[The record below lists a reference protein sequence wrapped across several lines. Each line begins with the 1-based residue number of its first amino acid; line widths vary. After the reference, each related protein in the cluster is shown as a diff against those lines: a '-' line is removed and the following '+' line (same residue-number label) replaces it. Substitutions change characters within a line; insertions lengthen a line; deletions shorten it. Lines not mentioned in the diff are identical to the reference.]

1 MSIICRR
8 AYDTTIP
15 WNMPPVLLPFDAPC
29 DFPNLK
35 IPSEDHVCKRIEAII
50 EGEEG
55 VFFGIVR
62 KSTGLPDGY
71 GLFYAGG
78 WVHCGRVKVRKP
90 ANEQANNLTSISDL
104 FKSSVKE
111 LQVEVKD
118 CVFQE
123 GRKVS
128 VNREARLLKLT
139 NKKCLADGSVLND
152 IELFSK

>member
-1 MSIICRR
+1 
-8 AYDTTIP
+8 
-15 WNMPPVLLPFDAPC
+15 MPPVLLPFDAPC

-62 KSTGLPDGY
+62 QSTGLPDGY
-71 GLFYAGG
+71 GVFKAGE
-78 WVHCGRVKVRKP
+78 WVHCGQVKVRRP
-90 ANEQANNLTSISDL
+90 ANEHANNLTSISDF
-104 FKSSVKE
+104 FKSIVK
-111 LQVEVKD
+111 EVKD

-123 GRKVS
+123 GKKVS
-128 VNREARLLKLT
+128 VNRAAELLKLT
-139 NKKCLADGSVLND
+139 HKKCLADGSVLND